1 MAINFRP
8 GNQTMEKILGPLEKD
23 LMQILWR
30 AQGPMTGRDI
40 FEMLREKRRV
50 AYTTVLT
57 VLERLVPK
65 GLVSKDKVEGRYLYT
80 ATQTQDAFTAAV
92 SRSVLAGLMELSATQ
107 TVAAMVDILDKSNP
121 DDLQGLMD
129 LIQQRRESK

>member
-40 FEMLREKRRV
+40 FEMLRERRRV

-80 ATQTQDAFTAAV
+80 ATQSQEEFTANV

-129 LIQQRRESK
+129 LIQQRREAK